1 MTRLS
6 TSLTAGHHGQ
16 VTYSA
21 VHDLFIDDREIR
33 VYSNGAGT
41 PVLMLHDLGTSA
53 ATFEHLTTPLVQA
66 DRELVAV
73 DLPGSGRSDPVAG
86 TDLDAYV
93 EHLALMF
100 PSLSREPID
109 LLGHGFG
116 GYLAASLAAR
126 HPALVRRLVLAEPTA
141 PPRSGPPASGR
152 MSAGMALSGAV
163 TTLRRGKLRQ
173 NLQGFSRARSIL
185 DQLARADPR
194 WWESLASIT
203 APTLVTCSGAA
214 EVGERAVYDLVA
226 TAIPQAERV
235 TVPGAKRSHTSAPAE
250 FATQILRFLSR

>member
-1 MTRLS
+1 M
-6 TSLTAGHHGQ
+6 
-16 VTYSA
+16 TYSA
-21 VHDLFIDDREIR
+21 VHDLFIDEREIR
-33 VYSNGAGT
+33 VYSNGTGT

-53 ATFEHLTTPLVQA
+53 ATFEHLTTPLVMA

-86 TDLDAYV
+86 TDLDAYI

-126 HPALVRRLVLAEPTA
+126 YPALIRRLILAEPTA

-152 MSAGMALSGAV
+152 MSPGMALSGAM

-173 NLQGFSRARSIL
+173 NLQGFARARSIL
-185 DQLARADPR
+185 DQLARSDPQ
-194 WWESLASIT
+194 WWESLAGIT
-203 APTLVTCSGAA
+203 APTLVLCSSAA
-214 EVGERAVYDLVA
+214 EVGERAVYDLIA
-226 TAIPQAERV
+226 AGIPQAERA
-235 TVPGAKRSHTSAPAE
+235 TIAGARKSHTSAPVE
-250 FATQILRFLSR
+250 FCARILQFLSG